1 MVSNGSLF
9 APALL
14 RTHSFVFFAVH
25 PFSILSSQRRQT
37 CFFIFSECPAFTLQA
52 TLVLSLVVCSLK
64 SVCCD
69 CSIFSAV
76 MPRPPARP
84 VINLVWNSVVAY
96 IKPVPFCTRS
106 FETRY
111 VLIQCNTGTY
121 SQTFFPSAIR
131 LWNTPPV
138 VICQLS
144 PDSFKTHFSSFHFI
158 WALDYI
164 IFFYRL
170 HCTVFIWSYCL
181 LPSVLWYCWL
191 GGRKGIQPVKNWVVR
206 CWHGPYGICPS
217 LCHSHSLS
225 VALVKSRLVL
235 PFWYRLTWVVPDKG
249 SLNGS
254 LCVCY
259 SLL

>member
-1 MVSNGSLF
+1 
-9 APALL
+9 
-14 RTHSFVFFAVH
+14 
-25 PFSILSSQRRQT
+25 
-37 CFFIFSECPAFTLQA
+37 
-52 TLVLSLVVCSLK
+52 
-64 SVCCD
+64 
-69 CSIFSAV
+69 
-76 MPRPPARP
+76 
-84 VINLVWNSVVAY
+84 
-96 IKPVPFCTRS
+96 
-106 FETRY
+106 

-131 LWNTPPV
+131 LSNTPPV

-164 IFFYRL
+164 TFFYRL

-206 CWHGPYGICPS
+206 CWCGPYGIWPS

-254 LCVCY
+254 LCVLQFTVMV
-259 SLL
+259 LLSRWHAGSRWRTWFCTDGKDQNFYPESFVSSCLSYPVWDFCDY